1 VFPAAEL
8 EVIVTEESRETS
20 AVSHKPVLLVAD
32 ENEALCKLLN
42 VSLQQTG
49 FDVWLASSAYEALE
63 IYRHHREWIDL
74 FLIDLC
80 LSGGQFGI
88 EMLEALQQISGD
100 VRCCFMTDR
109 PAGRLE
115 TELYRRGA
123 VAVFQ
128 KPLLIDEL
136 SRALWRLASQR
147 IRPSCQAA

>member
-1 VFPAAEL
+1 M
-8 EVIVTEESRETS
+8 TENLRET
-20 AVSHKPVLLVAD
+20 AGVSHKPVLLVAD
-32 ENEALCKLLN
+32 ENEQLCKSLN
-42 VSLQQTG
+42 IALQQAG
-49 FDVWLASSAYEALE
+49 FDVWLASSACEALE

-74 FLIDLC
+74 FLVDLC

-88 EMLEALQQISGD
+88 EMLEALQQISSD

-115 TELYRRGA
+115 RELYRRGA

-128 KPLLIDEL
+128 KPLCIDKL

-147 IRPSCQAA
+147 TRKACPAA

>member
-1 VFPAAEL
+1 
-8 EVIVTEESRETS
+8 VIVTENLRETT

-32 ENEALCKLLN
+32 ENEELCKSLN
-42 VSLQQTG
+42 VALQQAG
-49 FDVWLASSAYEALE
+49 FDVWLASSAHEALE

-88 EMLEALQQISGD
+88 EMLEALQQISPD

-115 TELYRRGA
+115 RELYRSGA

-128 KPLLIDEL
+128 KPLCIEEL

-147 IRPSCQAA
+147 TRQSCAAA